1 MNETTGTTQ
10 SKLPPDSRG
19 QGRKPEIP
27 GTKIQK
33 SQYREKVIELIGK
46 GSGDTEIARVLKK
59 DGFLVHSTTVGLFR
73 QNYVLSNRQLKE
85 KVGQEL
91 AKIEEKRKE
100 VQSTIP
106 ANVLK
111 RIELKQELINDY
123 RAEIA
128 KLRKEQDDRD
138 RKGKFSVGISD
149 KITKNLKMISDEQAL
164 IDKFLQ
170 GLAAEAMLQ
179 DWFKK
184 FLAITIEVFVP
195 RLSKDI
201 VDEVGAEYK
210 VRIMRAYEESREELQ
225 KK

>member
-1 MNETTGTTQ
+1 MNENTGTQPSTPE
-10 SKLPPDSRG
+10 SKN
-19 QGRKPEIP
+19 QTEKIEMP
-27 GTKIQK
+27 GSKIEN
-33 SQYREKVIELIGK
+33 SQYRGLVIELIGK
-46 GSGDTEIARVLKK
+46 GSSDNDIVRVLRKN
-59 DGFLVHSTTVGLFR
+59 DFRTVRQTIASFR
-73 QNYVLSNRQLKE
+73 SNYVMANQQLKE

-91 AKIEEKRKE
+91 LKIEEKRKE

-111 RIELKQELINDY
+111 RIEIKQELIKKY
-123 RAEIA
+123 EAEIT
-128 KLRKEQDDRD
+128 KLNKEQDDRD

-149 KITKNLKMISDEQAL
+149 KITKNIKMISDEQAL

-195 RLSKDI
+195 RLPKEI

-210 VRIMRAYEESREELQ
+210 SRIMKAYEESKEELH